1 MKKKIVSILIVAAV
15 AIVTAS
21 LVLAGCAGG
30 SKGGAWNTVG
40 GNADAADKMMGL
52 TAVGSGAVLD
62 RMNAADTEVPGP
74 TPEEPGTEAPDT
86 TPEVPDTT
94 PGQGGSGQGNG
105 QGSGQG
111 ESLTQEQTATIDR
124 YLQIVDHMMTDS
136 GIVVNESASD
146 REGYAKKLEI
156 SSIDLY
162 GNTQNFVIYFNERQG
177 AVDWDD
183 DDKDEVKT
191 VLEGI
196 MISGEREYTVI
207 GERETERDEAELE
220 FRAYLDRQNYVEI
233 ERKTENGEEEFGY
246 KIVENGRVVEE
257 FELGIEQKAGT
268 VEVEIES
275 FDKNGNAIVI
285 DFEQRERLAGGSVIE
300 AECYENGR
308 VVRFTIHVDK
318 DGEREVRRYQYR
330 DGICYEMYDD

>member
-1 MKKKIVSILIVAAV
+1 MKKKIISILIVAAV

-30 SKGGAWNTVG
+30 SKSGAWNTVG

-62 RMNAADTEVPGP
+62 QMNAADTEVPG
-74 TPEEPGTEAPDT
+74 T

-124 YLQIVDHMMTDS
+124 YLQIVDRMMTDS

>member
-1 MKKKIVSILIVAAV
+1 MF
-15 AIVTAS
+15 
-21 LVLAGCAGG
+21 
-30 SKGGAWNTVG
+30 
-40 GNADAADKMMGL
+40 
-52 TAVGSGAVLD
+52 
-62 RMNAADTEVPGP
+62 
-74 TPEEPGTEAPDT
+74 
-86 TPEVPDTT
+86 
-94 PGQGGSGQGNG
+94 
-105 QGSGQG
+105 
-111 ESLTQEQTATIDR
+111 
-124 YLQIVDHMMTDS
+124 
-136 GIVVNESASD
+136 
-146 REGYAKKLEI
+146 
-156 SSIDLY
+156 
-162 GNTQNFVIYFNERQG
+162 GNTQNVVIFFNERQG

-207 GERETERDEAELE
+207 GERETERDEVDLE
-220 FRAYLDRQNYVEI
+220 FRACLDRQNYVEI
-233 ERKTENGEEEFGY
+233 ERQTENGEEEFGY